1 MEGKFGDGPFFKY
14 FLVFP
19 DEMVVPADDPILQA
33 LKGIGN
39 LGTNLYTVNKF
50 QEFQISDTYK
60 SLKRTKNKTNIRKM

>member
-1 MEGKFGDGPFFKY
+1 
-14 FLVFP
+14 
-19 DEMVVPADDPILQA
+19 MVVPDDPILQA